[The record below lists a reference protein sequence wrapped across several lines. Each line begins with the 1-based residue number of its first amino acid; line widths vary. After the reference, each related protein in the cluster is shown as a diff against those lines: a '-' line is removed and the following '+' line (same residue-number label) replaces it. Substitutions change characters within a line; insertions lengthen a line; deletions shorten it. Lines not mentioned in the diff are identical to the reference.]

1 MLVRFASGIVNK
13 AEMFVAALFIAERT
27 GAIPQQNRLGNF
39 GTSKGHVS
47 WGAPALLKS
56 PRWPRVDR
64 KIPTRTKPL
73 NKKDG

>member
-1 MLVRFASGIVNK
+1 MLARFVSSIVNR

-27 GAIPQQNRLGNF
+27 GAIPRRNRLGSL
-39 GTSKGHVS
+39 GTSKEHVS
-47 WGAPALLKS
+47 CGAWVLLKS
-56 PRWPRVDR
+56 ARWPRVDR